1 MIVHDGAHALGLDA
15 EAVLNV
21 GETVSRFCLLGQRP
35 RLCQQGA
42 W

>member
-21 GETVSRFCLLGQRP
+21 GEAVSRFRLLGRRP
-35 RLCQQGA
+35 RLC
-42 W
+42 